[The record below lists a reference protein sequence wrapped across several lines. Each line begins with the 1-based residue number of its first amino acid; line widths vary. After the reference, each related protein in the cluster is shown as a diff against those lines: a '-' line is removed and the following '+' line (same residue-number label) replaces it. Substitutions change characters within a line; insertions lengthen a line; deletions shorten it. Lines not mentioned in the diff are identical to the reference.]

1 MAPSFDGK
9 ELEREVFFDSTQD
22 GLGELLLGV
31 SMIGVAV
38 ASASLFFIPLFLIP
52 LIFGRPIAEAMR
64 KRLTYPRIG
73 YVKLKEEQTGRALR
87 GVLLYELLVLLVA
100 ALAMYMLFGDIMEFR
115 LWVRWSPLITALLIL
130 GLFLNL
136 HDKSGDKHYLGLAV
150 LSALVGLVFSFVSF
164 DISFPYLF
172 GYFDS
177 GVVFYFLLMGSVMLS
192 SGLIQFVYFLY
203 RNPVSPED
211 RD

>member
-1 MAPSFDGK
+1 
-9 ELEREVFFDSTQD
+9 
-22 GLGELLLGV
+22 
-31 SMIGVAV
+31 I
-38 ASASLFFIPLFLIP
+38 IPLVLG
-52 LIFGRPIAEAMR
+52 GRIAEAVR

-73 YVKLKEEQTGRALR
+73 YVKLREKQTSRAIR
-87 GVLLYELLVLLVA
+87 GVLLYEFLVLLA
-100 ALAMYMLFGDIMEFR
+100 AAIALYILFGDIMEFR

-136 HDKSGDKHYLGLAV
+136 HDKSGNKRYLALAV
-150 LSALVGLVFSFVSF
+150 LSVLVGLVLSIVSF

-172 GYFDS
+172 GYFDP

-192 SGLIQFVYFLY
+192 SGFIQFVYFLY